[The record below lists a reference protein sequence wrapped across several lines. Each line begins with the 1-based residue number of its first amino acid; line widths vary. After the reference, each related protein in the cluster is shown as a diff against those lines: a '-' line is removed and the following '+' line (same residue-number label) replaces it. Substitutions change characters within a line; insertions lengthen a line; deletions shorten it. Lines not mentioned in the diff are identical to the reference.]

1 VTDPNHT
8 HEWSRSVKGEG
19 LAAMVLQMVMTKVV
33 DAHETDDSDGANHDQ
48 TKEGKGHGE
57 NAGMRGRMELHE
69 AESED
74 LKR

>member
-1 VTDPNHT
+1 V
-8 HEWSRSVKGEG
+8 EGGG

-48 TKEGKGHGE
+48 SKEGKGNGE
-57 NAGMRGRMELHE
+57 GADMRYGMELHE